1 MQRRALI
8 ADNAAGPPE
17 GVAGV
22 LARFGFTR
30 TIEAAD
36 RQEAI
41 AMMRD
46 GQFDLVIVPV
56 EGVTPSEL
64 IALEREIRKDANTT
78 VIATAP
84 SPQPDLILRAM
95 RAGVHEFLVYPPKQE
110 ELAGA
115 VERLMRRG
123 AAEAQRGELIAIYS
137 GKGGLGSTSIAV
149 NIAQALGMQRT
160 DSRVALVDLVV
171 TGGDV
176 RVYLNLKPAYD
187 LSHLIAKG
195 SQIDT
200 ELLNSVLTPVQ
211 GGVWA
216 LPTGDTPEDEEL
228 FDSAAV
234 GSILGLLQNQ
244 FNYTVVD
251 CEHHLSEA
259 TLTALDTAN
268 KIVLVTQ
275 LTVPALRS
283 TQRSLA
289 VCRRLG
295 YDESKFCVVVNRHQS
310 GDVLPVKDAEDKD
323 PILPAHIYL
332 APPNY
337 HLLIETNLH
346 FSLDAS
352 EKIHFSRPSIDVTFE
367 SIAEMFGDKVIG
379 ILVSGANADGALGLK
394 AIQQA
399 GGLTIA
405 QEPGTAE
412 VDYMPKQAIII
423 GAADKILTPDEMVET
438 LKHELKK

>member
-17 GVAGV
+17 GVTGV
-22 LARFGFTR
+22 LARFGFSR
-30 TIEAAD
+30 TTEASD

-46 GQFDLVIVPV
+46 CQFDLVIVPV
-56 EGVTPSEL
+56 EGITPTEL

-195 SQIDT
+195 SQVDT

-216 LPTGDTPEDEEL
+216 LPTGDSPEDEEL

-310 GDVLPVKDAEDKD
+310 GDVLPVKDAEDLLQAPIYWKLPNDYRLSAESLTQGVPVTIQD
-323 PILPAHIYL
+323 PNSKLAKSYL
-332 APPNY
+332 DLAKK
-337 HLLIETNLH
+337 LTGAGG
-346 FSLDAS
+346 SGQ
-352 EKIHFSRPSIDVTFE
+352 FSRTSTPS
-367 SIAEMFGDKVIG
+367 SGSRLRKLFG
-379 ILVSGANADGALGLK
+379 SERGARNV
-394 AIQQA
+394 
-399 GGLTIA
+399 
-405 QEPGTAE
+405 P
-412 VDYMPKQAIII
+412 
-423 GAADKILTPDEMVET
+423 
-438 LKHELKK
+438 